1 LSSVTALV
9 ACTLGALTNAA
20 CTDTTLLAG
29 LEGTL
34 AGPVYWPVEL
44 IVPTVA
50 LPPATPLTDHAT
62 DVFEVPV
69 TAVENWVGG
78 SPGRTVAVAGVTTML
93 ACGAGALPDCE
104 QPITQKAIKKQKD
117 EYKKR
122 VDT

>member
-1 LSSVTALV
+1 MTALV
-9 ACTLGALTNAA
+9 ACTLGVLTNAA

-29 LEGTL
+29 LAGTL
-34 AGPVYWPVEL
+34 AGAVYWPVEF
-44 IVPTVA
+44 IVPSVP
-50 LPPATPLTDHAT
+50 LPPATPLTDQVT

-69 TAVENWVGG
+69 TTAENCVGG
-78 SPGRTVAVAGVTTML
+78 SPGRTVAVAGARATLGCT
-93 ACGAGALPDCE
+93 GAGVLLELE